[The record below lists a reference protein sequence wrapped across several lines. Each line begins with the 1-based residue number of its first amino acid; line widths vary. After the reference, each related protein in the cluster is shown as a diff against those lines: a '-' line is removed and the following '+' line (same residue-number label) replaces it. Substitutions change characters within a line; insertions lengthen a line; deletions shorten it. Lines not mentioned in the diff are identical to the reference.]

1 MPRVW
6 LFDTV
11 KGMPAMIYKY
21 SLTPMSDVLGSECP
35 SYRTTAS
42 IIFSQDILMTME
54 RDLCDTIE
62 LVEYDPGW
70 PNVYEEERYRLAE
83 AFLPLRPHFEHIGST
98 AVPGLCAKPIIDIMV
113 GVPLIQSAEAYTPF
127 LEPLGYRHVEQD
139 EEADRV
145 FFRKGMPRTHHLHIV
160 TFGSVVWHSHLAFRE
175 LLREDA
181 DLRERYAQLKRQSAK
196 DHRDDREAY
205 VSSKDSFIQDAVGA
219 RRP

>member
-1 MPRVW
+1 
-6 LFDTV
+6 
-11 KGMPAMIYKY
+11 
-21 SLTPMSDVLGSECP
+21 
-35 SYRTTAS
+35 
-42 IIFSQDILMTME
+42 MTME
-54 RDLCDTIE
+54 RDPCDTIE
-62 LVEYDPGW
+62 LVEYDQVGRTSMRRKGHRSPR
-70 PNVYEEERYRLAE
+70 PS
-83 AFLPLRPHFEHIGST
+83 FLRPHFEHIGST

-205 VSSKDSFIQDAVGA
+205 VSSKKIFIQDAVGA